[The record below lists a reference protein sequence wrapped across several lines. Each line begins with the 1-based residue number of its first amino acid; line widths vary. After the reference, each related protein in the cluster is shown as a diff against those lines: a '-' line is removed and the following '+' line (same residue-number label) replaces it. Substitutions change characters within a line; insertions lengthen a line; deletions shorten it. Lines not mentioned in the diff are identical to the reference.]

1 MHCFSWQS
9 ENAKSFLCKCSF
21 IEIYNEQIYD
31 LLDSASASL
40 FLRENIKKGVFVEGA
55 VEKFVTSAAEAY
67 QVVNNS
73 MWLIQWL
80 ALYNALVI
88 AYINLLCKIDLTDI
102 ELFAFS

>member
-1 MHCFSWQS
+1 MFQS
-9 ENAKSFLCKCSF
+9 GNSKSFLCKCSF

-67 QVVNNS
+67 QVT
-73 MWLIQWL
+73 
-80 ALYNALVI
+80 LV
-88 AYINLLCKIDLTDI
+88 YTRGSQTFSGLT
-102 ELFAFS
+102 LFWTYERFCAPHPPYS